1 MQRLHQNASP
11 GTAIPPPVLN
21 ESKAIA
27 MADPVDDIGKRKRK
41 GDRII

>member
-1 MQRLHQNASP
+1 MRYQHHNASP

-27 MADPVDDIGKRKRK
+27 MAELVDDIGKPKRK
-41 GDRII
+41 GNRII